1 MIIIYDIEIIII
13 VFISVIYFYILLL
26 LLLINSHHE
35 PLHTCCQTGI
45 GMAATACT
53 GTSRVLLTA
62 AHDLV

>member
-35 PLHTCCQTGI
+35 PLHTCCLT
-45 GMAATACT
+45 GMAATGCT

>member
-26 LLLINSHHE
+26 LLLINSHNE
-35 PLHTCCQTGI
+35 PPHTCCLTD
-45 GMAATACT
+45 MAAKGCPE
-53 GTSRVLLTA
+53 TSRVLLTA